1 MPVRAET
8 RARALALQLLYARE
22 MKQPAAAAAGAAAAS
37 PGAPEARVPTRED
50 AWSGVLRLSH
60 TTPQVQERA
69 LALADDVTRRAAE
82 LDAHIARAAEH
93 WRLER
98 LAPIDRLILR
108 LGALELTE
116 GVTPPRV
123 VLDES
128 VRLAQWFGGA
138 KSPGFVNGVL
148 DRIARELGRL

>member
-22 MKQPAAAAAGAAAAS
+22 MKAAAQAGAPAAA
-37 PGAPEARVPTRED
+37 PELRSRED
-50 AWSGVLRLSH
+50 AWAGVLRLSP
-60 TTPQVQERA
+60 TPPRVQEHA
-69 LALADDVTRRAAE
+69 LALATDVMRRMDE
-82 LDAHIARAAEH
+82 LDAHIRRAAEH

-98 LAPIDRLILR
+98 LAPIDRHILR
-108 LGALELTE
+108 LGVLELA
-116 GVTPPRV
+116 GDATPPKV

-128 VRLAQWFGGA
+128 VRLARWFGGP

-148 DRIARELGRL
+148 DRVARELGRL